1 MMNRLI
7 LTYRPIPSKVSIQLP
22 YSKSISNRLLI
33 IQALAGDTFEIAHL
47 SDADDTRV
55 MAEAIRRYEEGFDVI
70 NVAEAGTAAR
80 FLTAYFALRCITNW
94 RNICLRYSVSR
105 E

>member
-47 SDADDTRV
+47 SDADDTQ
-55 MAEAIRRYEEGFDVI
+55 
-70 NVAEAGTAAR
+70 
-80 FLTAYFALRCITNW
+80 
-94 RNICLRYSVSR
+94 
-105 E
+105 